1 MLNPARLPEL
11 IRESILYSA
20 LASAILLALVL
31 VSRQVLGRL
40 VIRHVTQPDARLK
53 WLVAIRNGLILFFIG
68 ALIAIWAKEIRTF
81 AISLVAIGAAI
92 VVATKELVQC
102 VGGYLLR
109 ATGQSYSI
117 GDRIEVGSFRGEVID
132 HNILTTTILEIGPG
146 RAFHMHTGRRVV
158 FPNSLLFSTP
168 VINESSTERYV
179 VHVFSIPLSADQDWQ
194 RAEQILLEAARTEC
208 TAFLDEA
215 RRYMEQLEQTHA
227 ISGPSVEPR
236 VAVQI
241 PEPNRLHLL
250 VRIPVPVGRQGRI
263 EQNILRRFLADFYS
277 APRSLQ

>member
-20 LASAILLALVL
+20 LASAILLAVVL
-31 VSRQVLGRL
+31 AARQVLGRL
-40 VIRHVTQPDARLK
+40 ALRHVTQPEARLK

-68 ALIAIWAKEIRTF
+68 ALIAIWAQEIRTF

-102 VGGYLLR
+102 FSGYLLR

-117 GDRIEVGSFRGEVID
+117 GDRIEVGSFRGDVID
-132 HNILTTTILEIGPG
+132 HNLLTTTIREIGPG
-146 RAFHMHTGRRVV
+146 RAFHMHTGRTVV
-158 FPNSLLFSTP
+158 FPNSLLFSAP
-168 VINESSTERYV
+168 VINESATQTYV
-179 VHVFSIPLSADQDWQ
+179 VHVLSIPISAQQDWQ
-194 RAEQILLEAARTEC
+194 RAERILLEAASAEC
-208 TAFLDEA
+208 SPFLEEA
-215 RRYMEQLEQTHA
+215 RKYMERLEQTHG

-241 PEPNRLHLL
+241 PEPGRLHLL
-250 VRIPVPVGRQGRI
+250 VRIPVPAGRHGRI

-277 APRSLQ
+277 ATQPLQ